1 MTLRTP
7 RKHFDEDINRAHDM
21 IRMSKDKDSDGAG
34 ERLVHDVRL
43 SAVALAV
50 GAMDAYFSDAYVDCL
65 TSVLRAYIHGKW
77 RGDLPSAYA
86 KRELPAGEVLDSSR
100 QNRPLWALRMAT
112 RTIMERDN
120 MLSISRISDQFN
132 GILPPTQKLWAGL
145 TNDLIAFGSKRFTG
159 ITQSELSQ
167 LSGKDLEKKKKKAI
181 FLFQD
186 RIKDTVQL
194 RHDWAHN
201 CGRPKSAIQKLTHNQ
216 ATARVQE
223 IHTLIEAFDDHI
235 QAHRLAQ

>member
-1 MTLRTP
+1 LRTP
-7 RKHFDEDINRAHDM
+7 RKHFNEDIDRAHDM
-21 IRMSKDKDSDGAG
+21 IRLSKSMDNEAAG

-77 RGDLPSAYA
+77 QGDLPPAYA
-86 KRELPAGEVLDSSR
+86 KRELPAREVLDSSR
-100 QNRPLWALRMAT
+100 QNRPLWSLRMAT

-120 MLSISRISDQFN
+120 MLSIARISDQFN
-132 GILPPTQKLWAGL
+132 GILPPTQKLWVGL
-145 TNDLIAFGSKRFTG
+145 INKLIAIDSKRFTG
-159 ITQSELSQ
+159 TTPSELSQ

-181 FLFQD
+181 YLFQE
-186 RIKDTVQL
+186 RIKNTVQF

-201 CGRPKSAIQKLTHNQ
+201 CGRPKSAIQKLTYNQ
-216 ATARVQE
+216 AAARVQE
-223 IHTLIEAFDDHI
+223 IRTLVEAFDDHI
-235 QAHRLAQ
+235 QANRLAQ